1 MNASLVIEQYPYWY
15 ILLCAALG
23 AVYAFALY
31 YKDNSFKEA
40 TTAQKR
46 MLVPLSVLRWLTVS
60 VIAFLLL
67 TPLLKSR
74 NIEVVNPYILLLQD
88 NSESVGMAFKQPADT
103 VAYAAKMRQ
112 LAANLTNQYKV
123 ASYHFGSDLQD
134 GLKFSFTD
142 KVTDISNSLDKLYN
156 NYANQNVGAIIL
168 ATDGIYN
175 QGSNPLYSN
184 SRFNVPVFSVA
195 LGDTTPRR
203 DVVIDKVLHNKIA
216 YLGDKFTIRI
226 DVSAKNCNNET
237 TAISISKG
245 KDNGTKVFGKAVK
258 INSANFTGSEEVTLD
273 ADSPGIQHYV
283 IQVAPLSGEAT
294 TQNNRQDVYIEVL
307 DNRQKILLL
316 ANSPHPDV
324 SALKQAIETNKNYQ
338 VTTAYINNFNGA
350 VRDYDLAI
358 LHGLP
363 SAVNNASTVLGQL
376 KSANIPLWFIV
387 TAQTALSSLNQAQ
400 NIVQINGGG
409 GNPNEAKADFQ
420 RNFSLFTFE
429 NELVQNLLTLPPLQ
443 APFGQYKA
451 APTAQV
457 LLKQKIGTV
466 NTDYPLLVLEQAS
479 GYKMAVL
486 CGEGLWRWRL
496 YNFKQQQSHDAFN
509 VMMSKI
515 VQYLS
520 VKNDKRKFRVN
531 MPKTLYN
538 ENEAIS
544 FDAEL
549 YNDSYELINDP
560 EVNILI
566 TSEDGKSYPFT
577 FNKTG
582 KAYTL
587 NTGILPVGNYTYLA
601 KTTFS
606 GQEYKAQGSFSVVPL
621 QLETVQTV
629 ANHRILYAMAQ
640 RYGGAVVP
648 PSQIDSLL
656 SYIQQQPNIKPVQY
670 SSFKTQPL
678 INLKWLFLFL
688 LLFLAIEWFVRK
700 FIGGY

>member
-23 AVYAFALY
+23 VVYAFALY

-258 INSANFTGSEEVTLD
+258 INSVNFTGSEEVTLD

>member
-15 ILLCAALG
+15 ILLCVALG
-23 AVYAFALY
+23 FVYAFALY
-31 YKDNSFKEA
+31 FKDNSFKEA
-40 TTAQKR
+40 TTAQRR
-46 MLVPLSVLRWLTVS
+46 MLMPLSVLRWITVS

-103 VAYAAKMRQ
+103 TAYAAKMRQ
-112 LAANLTNQYKV
+112 LAESLTNNYKV
-123 ASYHFGSDLQD
+123 ASYHFGNDLHD
-134 GLKFSFTD
+134 GLQFNFTE

-237 TAISISKG
+237 TAISINKG

-258 INSANFTGSEEVTLD
+258 INSGNFTGSEEVTLD
-273 ADSPGIQHYV
+273 AESPGIQHYV
-283 IQVAPLSGEAT
+283 IQVAPLSGEVT

-338 VTTAYINNFNGA
+338 VTTAFINNFNGA
-350 VRDYDLAI
+350 VRDYDLAV

-363 SAVNNASTVLGQL
+363 SAVNNAATILGQL
-376 KSANIPLWFIV
+376 KSANVPLWFIV
-387 TAQTALSSLNQAQ
+387 TSQTALSSLNQAQ

-409 GNPNEAKADFQ
+409 GSPNEAKADFQ

-443 APFGQYKA
+443 VPFGQYKA

-509 VMMSKI
+509 AMMSKI

-582 KAYTL
+582 KAYSL

-621 QLETVQTV
+621 QLETMQTV

-648 PSQIDSLL
+648 PGQIDSLL
-656 SYIQQQPNIKPVQY
+656 GFIQQQPNIKPVQY

-688 LLFLAIEWFVRK
+688 LLFLTIEWFVRK

>member
-23 AVYAFALY
+23 VVYAFALY